1 MRRIVL
7 PLALAMITA
16 CLLHA
21 TAQAA
26 PPSKS
31 PPPPTPP
38 PATPQMRTYVSGLGS
53 DANPCLASWPCQ
65 TFQAALALTTA
76 GGEIYVLDS
85 ANYGAVTINK
95 AVSITSEG
103 AMAGV
108 LATSGAGITIAAGGG
123 DVINLR
129 GLDIDGGGFGGIGI
143 QFSSGQ
149 SLNIQKS
156 AVRNFTNSGI
166 SFSPNGAGNL
176 FITDTM
182 VTNNGNNGISVTSN
196 GTTVSGAINRVTV
209 SGNGTGILAYGGN
222 ASVTIIDTVAGNNS
236 YGIGASASGVMVRNS
251 TVSNNGIGIAATNG
265 GQVVSYD
272 DEQRHR
278 DYDQCRCERIINLQG
293 LDIDGAGSGASGI
306 QFNTGGSL
314 NVQNSVI
321 RGFSNGINF

>member
-1 MRRIVL
+1 MRKIVL
-7 PLALAMITA
+7 PIVRATIAVL
-16 CLLHA
+16 LLHA

-31 PPPPTPP
+31 PPPTPP

-65 TFQAALALTTA
+65 TFQAALALTIA

-85 ANYGAVTINK
+85 ANYGPVTINK

-108 LATSGAGITIAAGGG
+108 LATSGAGITIAAGAG

-129 GLDIDGGGFGGIGI
+129 GLDIDGGGSGGIGI

-166 SFSPNGAGNL
+166 SFSPSGPGTL
-176 FITDTM
+176 FITDTT

-196 GTTVSGAINRVTV
+196 GTAVSGAINRVTA
-209 SGNGTGILAYGGN
+209 SKNGTGILAYGSN
-222 ASVTIIDTVAGNNS
+222 ASVTIIDTVAGSNS
-236 YGIGASASGVMVRNS
+236 YGIGASSSAVMVRNC
-251 TVSNNGIGIAATNG
+251 TVSNNGIGIAADQKAIVRIGQSTVTANGTGWQATNG
-265 GQVVSYD
+265 GQVVSYSNNNVAGNTTD
-272 DEQRHR
+272 GTVTSTVA
-278 DYDQCRCERIINLQG
+278 LQ
-293 LDIDGAGSGASGI
+293 
-306 QFNTGGSL
+306 
-314 NVQNSVI
+314 
-321 RGFSNGINF
+321 